1 MIVQEADTMAKSL
14 YQREETLERIGKVRE
29 CVREILDNGDCF
41 MLKTLAVSGKDLME
55 LGVPKGPKIGEC
67 LNAALEEVM
76 KDPAKNTKEY
86 LTDPCTLTLPEG
98 LTTIG
103 SYAFRTK

>member
-1 MIVQEADTMAKSL
+1 MAKSL
-14 YQREETLERIGKVRE
+14 YQREETLEPPKQACEG
-29 CVREILDNGDCF
+29 VREILDNGDCF
-41 MLKTLAVSGKDLME
+41 TLKTLAVSGKDLME

-86 LTDPCTLTLPEG
+86 LTEYVKTLL
-98 LTTIG
+98 
-103 SYAFRTK
+103 

>member
-1 MIVQEADTMAKSL
+1 MAKSL

-41 MLKTLAVSGKDLME
+41 TLKMLAVSGKDLME

-86 LTDPCTLTLPEG
+86 LTEYVKTLL
-98 LTTIG
+98 
-103 SYAFRTK
+103 